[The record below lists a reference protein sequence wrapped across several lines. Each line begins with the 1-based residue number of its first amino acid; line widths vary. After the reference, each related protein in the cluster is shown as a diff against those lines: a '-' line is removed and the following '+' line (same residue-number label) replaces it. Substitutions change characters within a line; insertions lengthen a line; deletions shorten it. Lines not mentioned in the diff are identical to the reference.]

1 MTDPKEAVD
10 AAVDDTGGVHG
21 RTSDDGDQEER
32 AEV

>member
-1 MTDPKEAVD
+1 MKEKWSVSD
-10 AAVDDTGGVHG
+10 GFDDTGDVHD